1 MIVFNLCIFLWRRSG
16 VVNGIDYGFSGEV
29 KKIGVSRIR
38 ERPDSDSV
46 VVVSNMGFL
55 SSREVLNC
63 KYVIFLLFNFL
74 CFLTINVCII

>member
-1 MIVFNLCIFLWRRSG
+1 M
-16 VVNGIDYGFSGEV
+16 VNGIDYGFSGEV
-29 KKIGVSRIR
+29 KKIDVSRIR

-63 KYVIFLLFNFL
+63 KYVIFLLFNFFMFSYHQCVHNL
-74 CFLTINVCII
+74 IRKICKNVIS